1 MSSHDKYDDNDDDID
16 YDDSDDNDDDE
27 DEDVDDDGYT
37 AAAAAADDDDD
48 DVEFLLLHCY
58 VQTLKTKIPNHES
71 NLEYCSLRFHL
82 IGHTMYEMNLSIDQK
97 LELVTMYNITSSATG
112 KFYWRGFI

>member
-37 AAAAAADDDDD
+37 AAAAAADDD

-112 KFYWRGFI
+112 KFY

>member
-37 AAAAAADDDDD
+37 AAAAAADDD